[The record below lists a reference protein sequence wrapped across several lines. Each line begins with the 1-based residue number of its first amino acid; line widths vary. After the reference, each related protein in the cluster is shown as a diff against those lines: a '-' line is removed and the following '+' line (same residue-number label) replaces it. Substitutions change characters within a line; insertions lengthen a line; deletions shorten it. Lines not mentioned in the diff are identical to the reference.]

1 MADCY
6 VLHRLLMIRIW
17 MTGDVLILSSGL
29 HFMVSTGTYCK
40 SENSLLREGFL
51 LLLLFL
57 FFPYV

>member
-1 MADCY
+1 
-6 VLHRLLMIRIW
+6 